1 MIIVM
6 INQMTINEMTMIMI
20 MMQQIMK
27 KKQEE
32 KPLHGQHPKRT
43 DDSVVG
49 QVHSHKWLRTAGFK
63 IKQKDESLITNNVCF
78 FFLPRENSS
87 SNQKPQR
94 FLSFAPKFPSLVA
107 RSTLTFH
114 VASRSFP
121 PYFVLR
127 YSLILIFA
135 SETNYVSLVRSELTY
150 SISDTSTTCACAL
163 SMNFIYSQ
171 AKYSRGNQCL
181 LNVVFF
187 YQN

>member
-63 IKQKDESLITNNVCF
+63 IKQKDESLITNNVC
-78 FFLPRENSS
+78 
-87 SNQKPQR
+87 
-94 FLSFAPKFPSLVA
+94 V
-107 RSTLTFH
+107 
-114 VASRSFP
+114 
-121 PYFVLR
+121 
-127 YSLILIFA
+127 
-135 SETNYVSLVRSELTY
+135 
-150 SISDTSTTCACAL
+150 C
-163 SMNFIYSQ
+163 
-171 AKYSRGNQCL
+171 
-181 LNVVFF
+181 VFF
-187 YQN
+187 YHEKIVRLTRNRSGA

>member
-1 MIIVM
+1 
-6 INQMTINEMTMIMI
+6 MTMIMI

-63 IKQKDESLITNNVCF
+63 IKQKDESLITNNVF

-94 FLSFAPKFPSLVA
+94 CLSFAPKFPSLGA
-107 RSTLTFH
+107 RSALTFH

-135 SETNYVSLVRSELTY
+135 SETNYVSLVRSGLTY

-163 SMNFIYSQ
+163 SMNFIQGIRLYRMFSCV
-171 AKYSRGNQCL
+171 YLNFL
-181 LNVVFF
+181 LSHLPDHFHSTASISNDS
-187 YQN
+187 